1 MDKGDRIETVIAA
14 GGSGRIAVVS
24 DTHIPARAHTLPPR
38 LLELLQ
44 GAELILHAGD
54 LVDES
59 VLDELRALAP
69 VEAVAGN
76 MDPYSLHRSLG
87 RRKLVRIGAV
97 TVGLVHGD
105 GARSNTFTR
114 ALETFSGVKQQPQA
128 IVFGHSH
135 KPLCCRHE
143 GILMFNPGSATDPR
157 RSPQP
162 SCGFLSIEGG
172 NIDGEIIYFQK

>member
-1 MDKGDRIETVIAA
+1 MDKGDRIKTVIAA
-14 GGSGRIAVVS
+14 GRTGRIAVVS
-24 DTHIPARAHTLPPR
+24 DTHIPARARALPPW
-38 LLELLQ
+38 LFELLQ
-44 GAELILHAGD
+44 GVELILHAGD
-54 LVDES
+54 LVDDT

-87 RRKLVRIGAV
+87 RKKLVRIGAV

-105 GARSNTFTR
+105 GSRSNTLTR
-114 ALETFSGVKQQPQA
+114 ALETFRQVTPQPQA

-135 KPLCCRHE
+135 RPLCRHYE

-162 SCGFLSIEGG
+162 SCGFLTVEGG
-172 NIDGEIIYFQK
+172 KINGEIVYFQK